1 MSATIKLDGKEYEVE
16 KLSQEAQT
24 ILKSLQ
30 FADTRVSELTNMQA
44 ILQRAKNS
52 YVDSLKKEML
62 TEKAGFLFGED

>member
-1 MSATIKLDGKEYEVE
+1 MSAIIKLDGKEYEVE